1 MLKVHIIKLFLAYQG
16 MNIKNINSVNVILK
30 GYVMKLFKKYLETP
44 LLVKMSVGFILG
56 IITGIVMGPSAG
68 IFEPLGTLF
77 LNMLQMIVIPLI
89 LFTLIVA
96 SNNSNPA
103 GLGRVGGKIFIYYLL
118 TTAAA
123 VTIGI
128 IFSVLFNPARGVT
141 LGNSEVETTKA
152 PSFIDTLLNIVPSN
166 IFEALVE
173 ADVLAIVFTALVFG
187 FAISYMRY
195 SKDDRMKRLGNL
207 LYDFSDA
214 ITEAT
219 LKILKGVLQYA
230 PIGVFGIGAS
240 TFGNQS
246 LEVLGSLVA
255 LTVVTYAAFI
265 VHLLMIYVVLL
276 LIFRV
281 PVIKFFKNIREAMAV
296 AFITSSSLGTL
307 SVTLE
312 SAKKAGIREEVS
324 SFIIPI
330 GATVNMDGAALR
342 LGIAAIF
349 AATIAGEELT
359 LAGMFMI
366 VVTATLTSIGTAG
379 VPGAGIVALSI
390 VLTQAGLPLEVVAI
404 VAGVDAM
411 IQMGSTSLNIMG
423 DLTGAKLVDESEK
436 KALGKKR

>member
-1 MLKVHIIKLFLAYQG
+1 MHKSH
-16 MNIKNINSVNVILK
+16 LK
-30 GYVMKLFKKYLETP
+30 GDAMKLFKKYLETP
-44 LLVKMSVGFILG
+44 LLVKMSIGFILG
-56 IITGIVMGPSAG
+56 IITGIIMGPAAG
-68 IFEPLGTLF
+68 VFEPLGTLF
-77 LNMLQMIVIPLI
+77 LNLLQMIVIPLI

-96 SNNSNPA
+96 ANNSNPA

-118 TTAAA
+118 TTSMA

-128 IFSVLFNPARGVT
+128 LFSVVFNPAGGVT
-141 LGNSEVETTKA
+141 LGDAEVETPEA
-152 PSFIDTLLNIVPSN
+152 PSFVDTLLNIVPSN

-173 ADVLAIVFTALVFG
+173 ADVLAIVFVALVFG

-195 SKDDRMKRLGNL
+195 SEDGRMKRLGNL
-207 LYDFSDA
+207 LFDISDA

-255 LTVVTYAAFI
+255 LTAVTYSAFI
-265 VHLLMIYVVLL
+265 FHLLAIYVVLL
-276 LIFRV
+276 MIFRV
-281 PVIKFFKNIREAMAV
+281 PVIKFFKNIREAMALS
-296 AFITSSSLGTL
+296 FITSSSLGTL
-307 SVTLE
+307 PVTLE
-312 SAKKAGIREEVS
+312 SAKKAGISESVS
-324 SFIIPI
+324 SFTIPI

-349 AATIAGEELT
+349 AATIAGEDMT
-359 LAGMFMI
+359 LPGMFLL

-379 VPGAGIVALSI
+379 VPSAGIVALSI

-404 VAGVDAM
+404 IAGVDAI
-411 IQMGSTSLNIMG
+411 IQMGATSLNITG
-423 DLTGAKLVDESEK
+423 DLIGAKLVDESEK
-436 KALGKKR
+436 KARRKKG

>member
-1 MLKVHIIKLFLAYQG
+1 
-16 MNIKNINSVNVILK
+16 
-30 GYVMKLFKKYLETP
+30 MKLFKKYLETP
-44 LLVKMSVGFILG
+44 LLVKMSIGFILG
-56 IITGIVMGPSAG
+56 IITGLILGPSAG

-77 LNMLQMIVIPLI
+77 LNLLQMIVIPLI

-96 SNNSNPA
+96 ANNSNPA
-103 GLGRVGGKIFIYYLL
+103 GLGRVGGKIFAYYLL
-118 TTAAA
+118 TTAIA
-123 VTIGI
+123 VTVGI
-128 IFSVLFNPARGVT
+128 IFSVVFNPARGVT
-141 LGNSEVETTKA
+141 LGDAKVETPEA
-152 PSFIDTLLNIVPSN
+152 PSFVETLLNIVPSN

-173 ADVLAIVFTALVFG
+173 ADVLAIVFAALVFG

-195 SKDDRMKRLGNL
+195 SEDRRMKRLGGL
-207 LYDFSDA
+207 LFDISDA

-246 LEVLGSLVA
+246 LEVLGSLIA
-255 LTVVTYAAFI
+255 LTVVTYSAFI
-265 VHLLMIYVVLL
+265 VHLLAVYLVLL
-276 LIFRV
+276 LIFKV

-296 AFITSSSLGTL
+296 SFITSSSLGTL
-307 SVTLE
+307 PVTLE
-312 SAKKAGIREEVS
+312 SAKKAEISEEVS
-324 SFIIPI
+324 SFTIPI
-330 GATVNMDGAALR
+330 GATVNMDGAAIR

-349 AATIAGEELT
+349 AATIAGEDLT
-359 LAGMFMI
+359 LSGMFLI

-404 VAGVDAM
+404 VAGVDAI
-411 IQMGSTSLNIMG
+411 IQMGSTSLNITG

-436 KALGKKR
+436 RARRRKG